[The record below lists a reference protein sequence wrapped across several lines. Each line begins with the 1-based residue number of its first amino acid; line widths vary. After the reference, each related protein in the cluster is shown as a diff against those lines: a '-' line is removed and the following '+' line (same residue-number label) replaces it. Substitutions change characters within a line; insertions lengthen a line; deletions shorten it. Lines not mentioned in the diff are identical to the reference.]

1 MSIQSPGIPS
11 ALFETS
17 AIRSAYYIWRNEWVN
32 KSLFY
37 VENQQNNCCKDGKR
51 FLSPLQDSN
60 FPCVRAARTRAGKI
74 NNKQTKKPINIQ
86 KVAKTVKGLQ
96 KLTKCSQCVAD
107 GEPYAGKEG
116 NYNDFPRVH
125 VNHQRDSAITSEA
138 LGVWSSEL

>member
-1 MSIQSPGIPS
+1 M
-11 ALFETS
+11 
-17 AIRSAYYIWRNEWVN
+17 N

-37 VENQQNNCCKDGKR
+37 VENQQNNCCKDGKG

-60 FPCVRAARTRAGKI
+60 FPRVRAARTRARKI
-74 NNKQTKKPINIQ
+74 KNNQKNKPTNIQ

-96 KLTKCSQCVAD
+96 KFTKCSQCVAD

-116 NYNDFPRVH
+116 NYNAFSRVH
-125 VNHQRDSAITSEA
+125 VNHQSGSAITSEA